1 MRGFRVALRRAVVL
15 LGVVAAATVA
25 TSGVGVSA
33 AAAGSPCGH
42 VRRAPS
48 WRHIVVIAFENHS
61 YGQILGSSAPPS
73 YFKTLA
79 AECGS
84 ATDYQAVHFPRSLP
98 NYLAATGGRTVTTSD
113 CLPGPACSSGGGNI
127 FSQVGGRRWRTFA
140 ESMPTPCD
148 ATDTSLYVPR
158 HVPAVYYTRI
168 PHRVCVRDVVPMPA
182 HPLRLRRSFTW
193 IAPNLQHDMHD
204 GTPAQASAW
213 LQSLLGGSH
222 GLLHRHPYVDGRH
235 RDLHLVRHGQRYG
248 HRDDADPLHRHLAV
262 NPGRTRWQ
270 GVRPLQ
276 RAARLGVDAAPPV
289 PPGRLPL
296 GRPAPRIPPL
306 SSMRQR
312 VTRWRLPASRR
323 AWSLPGR

>member
-148 ATDTSLYVPR
+148 PTDTSLYVPR

-222 GLLHRHPYVDGRH
+222 GLLHRHPYVDGDTAIFIWFDTASGTGTVTTPIPFIVISPSTPAGLVGKAFDHYSALRAWESM
-235 RDLHLVRHGQRYG
+235 LHLPCRRGACHSGG
-248 HRDDADPLHRHLAV
+248 L
-262 NPGRTRWQ
+262 
-270 GVRPLQ
+270 
-276 RAARLGVDAAPPV
+276 
-289 PPGRLPL
+289 
-296 GRPAPRIPPL
+296 
-306 SSMRQR
+306 
-312 VTRWRLPASRR
+312 RR
-323 AWSLPGR
+323 AFHL